1 MTTQKFTIHTKIN
14 NDDVIL
20 HPKTE
25 VSQVEGFN
33 QSVNGLINS
42 AIGDISGITSTEIQS
57 NWNNIDPDD
66 SFNIYVTQ
74 IEMEEYVAGEIA
86 KIVNGD
92 EVQY

>member
-33 QSVNGLINS
+33 QSVNGLIND
-42 AIGDISGITSTEIQS
+42 AIGDISSITSTEIQS